1 MGERKMTQKVAIITG
16 GGQGIGEGIALRLAD
31 DGYAIIING
40 RTQSKLD
47 KVAKKITD
55 KGGKAVTFTG
65 DVSQRQ
71 TNEDLIALADKEFGR
86 LDIFVANAG
95 IDWVDSIEETPAEE
109 IDTILNINLKSQIWA
124 LQTAPSLMR
133 KSGDGG
139 SIILASSI
147 AGMEGMELLGI
158 YSATKFATRGLVQAA
173 AKELATDKIRV
184 NAYNPGIVLTP
195 MWDDIDQRFA
205 ERKNVPIG
213 ATRQAFI
220 DGILLG
226 RGEEPEDVAKLV
238 SFLAGDQA
246 DYITGQSIAV
256 DGGIKF
262 S

>member
-1 MGERKMTQKVAIITG
+1 MTKKVAIITG
-16 GGQGIGEGIALRLAD
+16 GGQGIGEGIAKRLSH
-31 DGYAIIING
+31 DGYAVIING

-47 KVAKKITD
+47 KVAEEIKTA
-55 KGGKAVTFTG
+55 GGQAVTFAG
-65 DVSQRQ
+65 DVSDRAV
-71 TNEDLIALADKEFGR
+71 NVALIKKAEDEFGR
-86 LDIFVANAG
+86 LDVFVANAG
-95 IDWVDSIEETPAEE
+95 IDWVDNIEETPVEE
-109 IDTILNINLKSQIWA
+109 VDNVININLKSQIWA
-124 LQTAPSLMR
+124 LQTAPRLIR

-139 SIILASSI
+139 SIVLASSI
-147 AGMEGMELLGI
+147 AGMEGFEMLGI

-173 AKELATDKIRV
+173 AKELAVDKIRV

-195 MWDDIDQRFA
+195 MWDEIDQRFS
-205 ERKNVPIG
+205 ERKNVPLG
-213 ATRQAFI
+213 STRQAFI

-238 SFLAGDQA
+238 SFLSSDES